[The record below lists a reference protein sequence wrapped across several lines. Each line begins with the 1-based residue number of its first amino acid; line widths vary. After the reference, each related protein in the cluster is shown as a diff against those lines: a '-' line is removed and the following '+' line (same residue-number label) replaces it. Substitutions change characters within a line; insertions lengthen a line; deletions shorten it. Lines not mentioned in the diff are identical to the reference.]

1 MVEGRLTLQRV
12 RAARGMK
19 KVLVTGAG
27 SGFGLE
33 AAMRLAE
40 KGFEDLRQRRS
51 QTRARPRRAYL
62 RPCSHSLWRL
72 LTPWAEKSMPPVI
85 GAWSASMILMFLS
98 ALKRAN
104 RRKDSLPLTGQS
116 CGR

>member
-1 MVEGRLTLQRV
+1 
-12 RAARGMK
+12 MK

-27 SGFGLE
+27 SGLGLE

-62 RPCSHSLWRL
+62 RPCSHSCGGSSLRGRKNPCHLSLARGRL
-72 LTPWAEKSMPPVI
+72 
-85 GAWSASMILMFLS
+85 
-98 ALKRAN
+98 
-104 RRKDSLPLTGQS
+104 Q
-116 CGR
+116 